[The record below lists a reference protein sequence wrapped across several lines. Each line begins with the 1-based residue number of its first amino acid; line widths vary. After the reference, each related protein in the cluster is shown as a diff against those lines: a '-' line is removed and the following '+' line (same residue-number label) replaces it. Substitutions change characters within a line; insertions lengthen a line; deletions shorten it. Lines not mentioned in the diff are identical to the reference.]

1 MHAAA
6 ERHDP
11 DTRAMEDQTA
21 HLELALMEQ
30 FIRARGYDPA
40 KLGELLA
47 DERERLQKEASA
59 HAAGKLA
66 EVESRAHFIREL
78 HGER

>member
-1 MHAAA
+1 MHAVTK
-6 ERHDP
+6 HQDP

-40 KLGELLA
+40 KLGELPV
-47 DERERLQKEASA
+47 DERERLQKQASA

-66 EVESRAHFIREL
+66 EIESRAHFIHEL
-78 HGER
+78 HGAR